1 MNIISMLNTWCCPA
15 CRRAAPRR
23 VALIVVASRWLFSAE
38 LCDLCSLRRSIIHQ
52 CQSIYGSQL
61 SMTTRRNS
69 AFRTTHTPHIHTHTQ
84 KTRRFTW

>member
-1 MNIISMLNTWCCPA
+1 MNIISMLNIPGVVL
-15 CRRAAPRR
+15 R
-23 VALIVVASRWLFSAE
+23 VGEPLLVASRWLFSAE